1 MKSYDE
7 LRAEMKTIQQ
17 QMAEAKKNRGVNRG
31 VVALKIV
38 KELSKGFGSKAGM
51 LKSVLAGNQNK
62 SNFYLPTYMLLDGF
76 FI

>member
-17 QMAEAKKNRGVNRG
+17 QMAEAKKNRGV
-31 VVALKIV
+31 VALKIV
-38 KELSKGFGSKAGM
+38 KELSKGFGSKDGM
-51 LKSVLAGNQNK
+51 LKSVVAGNQNK
-62 SNFYLPTYMLLDGF
+62 SNFYLLTYMLLDGF